1 MFVIILIVNFFYVNR
16 FLSGLRILF
25 LFLRYEYILNMIKF
39 VRVRNMRSEIV
50 MMLNIFFFLV
60 IRMIKIMRINV
71 NEFRSF
77 YRMFFGVLLV
87 MRLDSVNFFI
97 VEQQF
102 INSMLSMRKKRVN
115 VGKLSFLQ
123 CFRIFLI
130 LMWVIFNIDVI
141 KIVKSVMEIKYVMSL
156 FLLYFMRRVGNF
168 YIFLRFI
175 MQVLMIMVK

>member
-97 VEQQF
+97 VE
-102 INSMLSMRKKRVN
+102 
-115 VGKLSFLQ
+115 
-123 CFRIFLI
+123 
-130 LMWVIFNIDVI
+130 
-141 KIVKSVMEIKYVMSL
+141 
-156 FLLYFMRRVGNF
+156 
-168 YIFLRFI
+168 
-175 MQVLMIMVK
+175 